1 MDAIGVVLE
10 EFDLDAATRVELVIW
25 QVPVPVR
32 GSAHS
37 YKYRLA
43 LIVKGNCVLR
53 YDNEAGKGDH
63 RHVGTREFPYA
74 FSDVATLMV
83 DFWTEVDA
91 WLTRRGA

>member
-10 EFDLDAATRVELVIW
+10 EFDLDAATRVELVVW
-25 QVPVPVR
+25 QVPAPVR

-53 YDNEAGKGDH
+53 
-63 RHVGTREFPYA
+63 
-74 FSDVATLMV
+74 
-83 DFWTEVDA
+83 
-91 WLTRRGA
+91 